1 MHKSYIHNTQTQTH
15 TFDEY
20 ECWRNAVATWLT
32 QYQLLTHC
40 ISAHTTTKQ
49 ILTNKISACIRTNL
63 FIDFFFYKP
72 LFRSNNSRFSFHFN
86 VDLIYS
92 FFFRFPLAQSSHI
105 WPGLAGSSDKS
116 KAHLI
121 CRNHF
126 SFRDTHF
133 FCCFLSKFIQAL
145 ATRPSGVPSIGFLLI
160 AKSCIDAFHFSFTNR
175 IIRGFS
181 DAAPV
186 SFIYI
191 IYFLSAQSAPKT
203 ETDGH
208 QKKKGIILNFEE
220 LQNNWEIT

>member
-133 FCCFLSKFIQAL
+133 FLLLPFEIHSSISHTPFGCPEHRLSFNCKKL
-145 ATRPSGVPSIGFLLI
+145 YR
-160 AKSCIDAFHFSFTNR
+160 CFSFL
-175 IIRGFS
+175 
-181 DAAPV
+181 
-186 SFIYI
+186 IY
-191 IYFLSAQSAPKT
+191 
-203 ETDGH
+203 
-208 QKKKGIILNFEE
+208 
-220 LQNNWEIT
+220 